1 MADKLFLEQ
10 VVDINLALLANQVD
24 AVSLNQEA
32 AINWQGTIVVD
43 ADGIN
48 QYTLAAPLAGVAKYA
63 GSHPYTYH
71 VVQQRLN
78 VENAKLKNFADDD
91 ALYVDRAMR
100 RILAADNYE
109 IVQPIANQADFKLS
123 WL

>member
-24 AVSLNQEA
+24 AVSLDQEA
-32 AINWQGTIVVD
+32 AIVWQGTIV
-43 ADGIN
+43 ADTDGSN

-63 GSHPYTYH
+63 GSHPYTYQA
-71 VVQQRLN
+71 VQQRLN
-78 VENAKLKNFADDD
+78 IENAKLKNFDDFD

-109 IVQPIANQADFKLS
+109 IIQPVANQANFKLS